1 MNVQKTKH
9 IVEISSNKTIVYIDY
24 EFAFDIVNQIT
35 IITIL
40 MNKFNLHF
48 VRISNYI
55 QRFNFDIR
63 YKLNK
68 QHIVFDVFS
77 RLINDSINASMIKN
91 SDKNEFDV
99 LFTISLIEMKKN
111 FRNRIFDDY
120 KIDLN

>member
-99 LFTISLIEMKKN
+99 LFIISLIEMKKN